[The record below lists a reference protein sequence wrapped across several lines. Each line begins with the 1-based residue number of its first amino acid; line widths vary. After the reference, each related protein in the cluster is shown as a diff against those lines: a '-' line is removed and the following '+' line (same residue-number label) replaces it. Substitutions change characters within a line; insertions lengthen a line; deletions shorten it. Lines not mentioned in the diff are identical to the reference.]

1 MKREIPAHLR
11 SLLEARDAPP
21 GAAADRRGGVGL
33 RAFLVGAALSF
44 FLAVG
49 APYAMLLV
57 KGPYLAQNATA
68 SGAFLLFIFL
78 VGILNAL
85 FKLGARSSSAAMA
98 LALLAL
104 ALFTAAFWPLRD
116 LDPHSPHLIF
126 SAILVLLL
134 FLNAALG
141 WHGHSLALNRAE
153 LVLVY
158 IMLLVVSAV
167 ATLGLGTILLPV
179 VTGLFYYASPENGW
193 MQRLVPHLPGR
204 AVLVDDGNRNTSF
217 YEGLAPGQQAPYAAW
232 VEPLIWWSIFLGA
245 LYLSVIS
252 AAVVLRRQWVEH
264 ERLPYPV
271 AQVPL
276 ALLQGEEEGRLVNG
290 FFKNPWMWLGCAL
303 PLVIGSLRAWNAYDP
318 AVVEPRVFWLLPIFQ
333 VEELVLQISF
343 LWIGFCYFI
352 NTKIVAAMLVFHLLF
367 KLEGWG
373 LAALGLHAWQGGSI
387 AGFRAAPLLVY
398 QGSGAFIA
406 LVLAGLWMARGHLL
420 GVVRKALGRAPE
432 MDDGGE
438 ILSYRAALAGV
449 IAGPS
454 VMAGWLWLMG
464 VPAWIAA
471 LFVVLQLLILTGI
484 SRYVAEA
491 GMVRMAAPIAAP
503 NLVIHSLGSGLI
515 GPTGVVSL
523 ALGTSWSL
531 NNTVNLMTLLTNG
544 LRLVGEMD
552 RRSRRWVLGAVTLAL
567 TLGIAGSFWMIMH
580 LAFKYGGINL
590 HNSYF
595 GRFPRGV
602 FSLAAASLD
611 PGGVYWTGLGFFAG
625 GAVVMVLMIWVRLRC
640 AWWPLHPLGF
650 PVGMVMHYFWLSM
663 LVAWLIKTLVL
674 RYGGAAAYRRT
685 QPFFL
690 GFIAGHVLCTGSWI
704 VVDSFTGMTGNI
716 TWQM

>member
-1 MKREIPAHLR
+1 MKREIPAQLR
-11 SLLEARDAPP
+11 SFLEARTAES
-21 GAAADRRGGVGL
+21 GAAAEARGGIGL

-68 SGAFLLFIFL
+68 SGAFLLLLFL

-98 LALLAL
+98 LAFLAL
-104 ALFTAAFWPLRD
+104 ALFAAAFWPLRHLD
-116 LDPHSPHLIF
+116 LHSPHLIF
-126 SAILVLLL
+126 SLIFVLLL
-134 FLNAALG
+134 FLNAALV
-141 WHGHSLALNRAE
+141 WHGRSLALNRGE
-153 LVLVY
+153 LALVY
-158 IMLLVVSAV
+158 VMLLVVSAV
-167 ATLGLGTILLPV
+167 ATLGLGTILLPA

-193 MQRLVPHLPGR
+193 MQRLVPHLPDR
-204 AVLVDDGNRNTSF
+204 AILVDDGNRNTSF
-217 YEGLAPGQQAPYAAW
+217 YEGLAPGQQAPWAAW
-232 VEPLIWWSIFLGA
+232 VEPLFWWSVFLGA

-252 AAVVLRRQWVEH
+252 AAVILRRQWVEH

-276 ALLQGEEEGRLVNG
+276 ALVQGEEEGRLVNG
-290 FFKNPWMWLGCAL
+290 FFRNPWMWLGCAL
-303 PLVIGSLRAWNAYDP
+303 PLVIGSLRAWHAYDP
-318 AVVEPRVFWLLPIFQ
+318 AVVQPRVFWMLPLFD
-333 VEELVLQISF
+333 VERLVLQISF

-352 NTKIVAAMLVFHLLF
+352 NTKIVAAMWIFHLLF

-387 AGFRAAPLLVY
+387 AHFRAAPLLVY

-406 LVLAGLWMARGHLL
+406 LVLAGLWMARRHLL

-449 IAGPS
+449 VAGPS

-491 GMVRMAAPIAAP
+491 GMVGMSAPIAASG
-503 NLVIHSLGSGLI
+503 LVIHSLGPGLI
-515 GPTGVVSL
+515 GPTGVISL
-523 ALGTSWSL
+523 ALGSSWSL
-531 NNTVNLMTLLTNG
+531 NNTINLMTLLSNG

-552 RRSRRWVLGAVTLAL
+552 RRSRRFVLGAVTLAL
-567 TLGIAGSFWMIMH
+567 ALGIAGAFWMIVH

-590 HNSYF
+590 HSSYF
-595 GRFPRGV
+595 GRFPRSI
-602 FSLAAASLD
+602 FDLAAASAD
-611 PGGVYWTGLGFFAG
+611 AGGVYWSGLGFFAG
-625 GAVVMVLMIWVRLRC
+625 GAIVMVLMIWARLRY

-674 RYGGAAAYRRT
+674 RYGGAAVYRRT

-690 GFIAGHVLCTGSWI
+690 GLIAGHVLCTGSWI

>member
-1 MKREIPAHLR
+1 MKREIPAQLR
-11 SLLEARDAPP
+11 RYLEARGSAP
-21 GAAADRRGGVGL
+21 GAAAERRGGVGL

-68 SGAFLLFIFL
+68 SGAFLLLLFL

-85 FKLGARSSSAAMA
+85 FKLGERSGTAALA

-104 ALFTAAFWPLRD
+104 ALFMMAFWPLRD
-116 LDPHSPHLIF
+116 FDPNSPHLTF
-126 SAILVLLL
+126 SSILVLLL
-134 FLNAALG
+134 LLNAALV

-153 LVLVY
+153 MVLVY
-158 IMLLVVSAV
+158 LMLLVVSAV

-193 MQRLVPHLPGR
+193 MQRLVPHLPEWPI
-204 AVLVDDGNRNTSF
+204 LVDDGDRNTSF
-217 YEGLAPGQQAPYAAW
+217 YEGLAPGQEAPYAAL
-232 VEPLIWWSIFLGA
+232 VEPLVWWSIFLGA
-245 LYLSVIS
+245 FYLSVIS
-252 AAVVLRRQWVEH
+252 AAVILRRQWVEH

-276 ALLQGEEEGRLVNG
+276 ALVQSEEEGRLVNR

-303 PLVIGSLRAWNAYDP
+303 PLVIGSLRAWHAYDP
-318 AVVEPRVFWLLPIFQ
+318 AVVRPRVFWMLPLFD
-333 VEELVLQISF
+333 VEQLILQISF

-352 NTKIVAAMLVFHLLF
+352 NTKIVAAMWIFHLLF
-367 KLEGWG
+367 KLEGWC
-373 LAALGLHAWQGGSI
+373 LAAVGLHALPGGSI
-387 AGFRAAPLLVY
+387 VQFRAAPLLVY

-406 LVLAGLWMARGHLL
+406 MVLAGLWLSRGHLL
-420 GVVRKALGRAPE
+420 GVVRKAMGRAPE

-438 ILSYRAALAGV
+438 ILSYRTALAGV
-449 IAGPS
+449 VAGPS
-454 VMAGWLWLMG
+454 IMAGWLWLMG

-471 LFVVLQLLILTGI
+471 LFVALQLLILIGI

-491 GMVRMAAPIAAP
+491 GMVGMAAPMAASGM
-503 NLVIHSLGSGLI
+503 VIHSLGPALI
-515 GPTGVVSL
+515 GPTGVVCL
-523 ALGTSWSL
+523 ALGSSWTL
-531 NNTVNLMTLLTNG
+531 NNTINLMTLLSNG

-552 RRSRRWVLGAVTLAL
+552 RRSRRYVWAAVLLAL
-567 TLGIAGSFWMIMH
+567 TLGIGGAFWTILH

-590 HNSYF
+590 HSSYF
-595 GRFPRGV
+595 GRFPRGI
-602 FSLAAASLD
+602 FNLAAANLD
-611 PGGVYWTGLGFFAG
+611 PGGVYWSGLGFFAG
-625 GAVVMVLMIWVRLRC
+625 GAIVMLLMIWARLRY

-663 LVAWLIKTLVL
+663 VVAWLIKTLVL
-674 RYGGAAAYRRT
+674 RYGGAAVYRRT

-690 GFIAGHVLCTGSWI
+690 GLIVGHVLCTGSWI
-704 VVDSFTGMTGNI
+704 VVDSFTGMTSNI

>member
-1 MKREIPAHLR
+1 MKREIPAQLR
-11 SLLEARDAPP
+11 SFLEARNAAP
-21 GAAADRRGGVGL
+21 GAASDRRGGVGL

-57 KGPYLAQNATA
+57 KGPYLAQNATT
-68 SGAFLLFIFL
+68 SGAFLLLLFL
-78 VGILNAL
+78 VGALNTL
-85 FKLGARSSSAAMA
+85 FKLGERSSSAAMV

-116 LDPHSPHLIF
+116 LDPHSPHLIL
-126 SAILVLLL
+126 STILVLLL
-134 FLNAALG
+134 FLNAALV
-141 WHGHSLALNRAE
+141 WHGHSLALNRGE

-167 ATLGLGTILLPV
+167 STLGLGTLLVPV
-179 VTGLFYYASPENGW
+179 ITGLFYYASPENGW
-193 MQRLVPHLPGR
+193 MQRLVPHLPER
-204 AVLVDDGNRNTSF
+204 TILVDDGNRNTSF
-217 YEGLAPGQQAPYAAW
+217 YEGLVPGQQAPYAAW

-252 AAVVLRRQWVEH
+252 AAVILRRQWVEH

-276 ALLQGEEEGRLVNG
+276 ALVQGEEEGRLVNG
-290 FFKNPWMWLGCAL
+290 FFRNPWMWLGCAL
-303 PLVIGSLRAWNAYDP
+303 PLVIGSLRAWHAYDP
-318 AVVEPRVFWLLPIFQ
+318 AVVQPRVFWMVSLFG
-333 VEELVLQISF
+333 VEQLVLQISF

-352 NTKIVAAMLVFHLLF
+352 NTKIVGAMWIFHLLF

-373 LAALGLHAWQGGSI
+373 LAALGLHSWPGGSI
-387 AGFRAAPLLVY
+387 VKFRAAPPLVY

-406 LVLAGLWMARGHLL
+406 LVAAGLWMARGHLL
-420 GVVRKALGRAPE
+420 DVARKALGRAPE
-432 MDDGGE
+432 VDDGGE
-438 ILSYRAALAGV
+438 ILSYRGALAGLA
-449 IAGPS
+449 AGTS

-471 LFVVLQLLILTGI
+471 LFVALQLLIFTGI

-491 GMVRMAAPIAAP
+491 GMVRVSAPIVP
-503 NLVIHSLGSGLI
+503 SGLVIHSLGSGMI
-515 GPTGVVSL
+515 GPTGVIAL
-523 ALGTSWSL
+523 ALGSSWTL
-531 NNTVNLMTLLTNG
+531 NNTINLMTLISNG

-552 RRSRRWVLGAVTLAL
+552 RRSRRRVLGAVVLAL
-567 TLGIAGSFWMIMH
+567 ALGIAGSFWMIMH

-590 HNSYF
+590 HSSYF

-602 FSLAAASLD
+602 FEVAAASLD

-625 GAVVMVLMIWVRLRC
+625 GAIAMVLMIWARLRY

-650 PVGMVMHYFWLSM
+650 PVGMVMQYFWLSM

-674 RYGGAAAYRRT
+674 RYGGAAVYRRT

-690 GFIAGHVLCTGSWI
+690 GLIAGHVLCTGSWI

>member
-1 MKREIPAHLR
+1 MKREIPAQIR
-11 SLLEARDAPP
+11 RLLEARDAPP
-21 GAAADRRGGVGL
+21 GQAADRGGGVRL

-68 SGAFLLFIFL
+68 SGAFLLLLFL

-85 FKLGARSSSAAMA
+85 FKLGARSSSAALT

-104 ALFTAAFWPLRD
+104 ALFLLAFRTPGD
-116 LDPHSPHLIF
+116 LDPNSPHLTFSVIF
-126 SAILVLLL
+126 VFLL
-134 FLNAALG
+134 FLNAALV

-158 IMLLVVSAV
+158 LMLLVVSAV
-167 ATLGLGTILLPV
+167 ATLGLGTILLPA

-193 MQRLVPHLPGR
+193 MERLVPHLPGH
-204 AVLVDDGNRNTSF
+204 AVLVDDGHRNTSF
-217 YEGLAPGQQAPYAAW
+217 YEGLAPGQEAPWAAW
-232 VEPLIWWSIFLGA
+232 VEPLFWWTIFLGA

-252 AAVVLRRQWVEH
+252 AAVILRRQWVEN

-276 ALLQGEEEGRLVNG
+276 ALVQGEEEGAIVNR

-303 PLVIGSLRAWNAYDP
+303 PLVIGSLRAWHAYDP
-318 AVVEPRVFWLLPIFQ
+318 AVVRPRVFWMLPLFD
-333 VEELVLQISF
+333 VERLVLQISF

-352 NTKIVAAMLVFHLLF
+352 NTKIVAGMWIFHLLF

-373 LAALGLHAWQGGSI
+373 LAALGLHALPGGSA
-387 AGFRAAPLLVY
+387 AGFRAAPLLAY

-406 LVLAGLWMARGHLL
+406 LVLAGLWMGRRHLRG
-420 GVVRKALGRAPE
+420 VARKALGRAPE

-449 IAGPS
+449 VAGPS
-454 VMAGWLWLMG
+454 IMAGWLWLMG
-464 VPAWIAA
+464 VPAWIAV
-471 LFVVLQLLILTGI
+471 LFVALQLLILTGI

-491 GMVRMAAPIAAP
+491 GMVRTAAPIAAP
-503 NLVIHSLGSGLI
+503 GLVIHSLGPGLI
-515 GPTGVVSL
+515 GPTGVISL
-523 ALGTSWSL
+523 ALSSSWSL
-531 NNTVNLMTLLTNG
+531 NNTINLMTLLSNG

-552 RRSRRWVLGAVTLAL
+552 RRSRRCVRAAVLLAL
-567 TLGIAGSFWMIMH
+567 ALGIAGAFWTILH

-595 GRFPRGV
+595 GRYPRSI
-602 FSLAAASLD
+602 FNLAAASLD
-611 PGGVYWTGLGFFAG
+611 PGGVYWPGLGFFAG
-625 GAVVMVLMIWVRLRC
+625 GAIAMLLMIWARLRY
-640 AWWPLHPLGF
+640 AWWPIHPLGF

-663 LVAWLIKTLVL
+663 VAAWLIKTLVL
-674 RYGGAAAYRRT
+674 RYGGAAVYRRT

-690 GFIAGHVLCTGSWI
+690 GLIAGHVLCTGSWI